1 VRSKRKAH
9 ILGVHT
15 SVARGLD
22 RSVAEAK
29 EKGCQTWQIFSR
41 NPRGWATQPLSGEI
55 VRLFREARGNH
66 GLGPCIIHGCYLI
79 NLAANDP
86 LVRERSIATFRQE
99 LERSVLLGA
108 DYLVI
113 HPGSARGKSPDE
125 AINMAGAAVRE
136 AVSGFEDAL
145 WKSGV
150 TILIENTAG
159 QGGQIGRSFEE
170 VRDII
175 DCSGDLPLGMCL
187 DTAHSFAAGY
197 DWRSA
202 RRSSEAMK
210 LLGETV
216 GFERVKA
223 IHFNDSKSAFGSQ
236 VDRHWHIG
244 EGQIGGA
251 GLSRVINHPRLR
263 GLPFIL
269 ETPEDSIRRDVD
281 NLATARSLG
290 TV

>member
-1 VRSKRKAH
+1 V
-9 ILGVHT
+9 
-15 SVARGLD
+15 
-22 RSVAEAK
+22 
-29 EKGCQTWQIFSR
+29 
-41 NPRGWATQPLSGEI
+41 EI

-86 LVRERSIATFRQE
+86 LVRERSIATFREE

-113 HPGSARGKSPDE
+113 HPGSARGRSPDE

-136 AVSGFEDAL
+136 AVSGLEDAL
-145 WKSGV
+145 WKSGL

-175 DCSGDLPLGMCL
+175 ACSGDLPLGMCL

-197 DWRSA
+197 DWRSP
-202 RRSSEAMK
+202 RRASQAMK

-244 EGQIGGA
+244 EGQIGSA
-251 GLSRVINHPRLR
+251 GLRRVINHPRLR

-281 NLATARSLG
+281 NLAIARSLG
-290 TV
+290 TR